1 MGQWTGTGGTIQN
14 CRNYG
19 NLQTTF
25 AANWVGASGGIV
37 AQLYHANENNEYNII
52 SCENYGSIY
61 KSAGSGGS
69 GANDS
74 AGILGNITTYQVS
87 NVSNANRFTVR
98 ILDCMNGPGVSI
110 YSNSMA
116 SGIFGF
122 LSCDNAYDN
131 AIINLHQMLKCR
143 LNDAE
148 LCEIFIWKQLR
159 WRHFWCTL

>member
-98 ILDCMNGPGVSI
+98 ILDCMNGPSQHL
-110 YSNSMA
+110 
-116 SGIFGF
+116 FKF
-122 LSCDNAYDN
+122 LWFAEFSDSFCDNAYDN
-131 AIINLHQMLKCR
+131 AIIKSTPNVKMQIERWK
-143 LNDAE
+143 
-148 LCEIFIWKQLR
+148 LCEIFIWKQLG